1 MLDGP
6 SALRSV
12 LCIPDVDECRILP
25 DACRG
30 DMRCVNQ
37 YGGYLC
43 LPQGLYS
50 QPIRPDYPGQVE
62 QVFPDASDGY
72 SDTALPDRPRS
83 AEPSYPIIRTN
94 AQCILGYAL
103 AEDGTCN
110 GELTR
115 NMLAAGTFPFAF
127 ARLRLGAETGPAVM
141 KSLDLSCSSNVFQI

>member
-1 MLDGP
+1 
-6 SALRSV
+6 
-12 LCIPDVDECRILP
+12 
-25 DACRG
+25 
-30 DMRCVNQ
+30 MRCVNQ

-83 AEPSYPIIRTN
+83 AEPSYPIIRTS

-115 NMLAAGTFPFAF
+115 NMFAAGTFPFAF
-127 ARLRLGAETGPAVM
+127 ARLRLGVETGPAVM

>member
-1 MLDGP
+1 M
-6 SALRSV
+6 

-50 QPIRPDYPGQVE
+50 QPIRPDHPGQFE
-62 QVFPDASDGY
+62 QGFPDASDGY

-115 NMLAAGTFPFAF
+115 NRFPAGTF
-127 ARLRLGAETGPAVM
+127 
-141 KSLDLSCSSNVFQI
+141 